1 MTTTAVPP
9 RAPAFQ
15 EWFEARKA
23 AHEHR
28 VRPLALDRLDGW
40 RFHEDTGNLVHRSGR
55 FFTVEGLRTYVGE
68 EGRACWSQPVI
79 VQPETGILGILVKR
93 FGTVPYCLMQAKMEP
108 GNINTLQLSPTVQAT
123 RSNYTRVHQGNRV
136 PYLEHFTAPRR
147 GRVLLDVL
155 QSEQGAWFLG
165 KRNRNMIVEVE
176 PDEDVPVLDDFR
188 WIGLAEL
195 RSLLHTDNLVN
206 MDSRTV
212 LSGMPPTPPT
222 AGTAGTDG
230 FFRPAPDGRA
240 RHDTAY
246 LRSWFTEARTA
257 NPLVQR
263 RVPLA
268 DLADWEYRDGRLAH
282 RQGGPFAVIGVDV
295 EAGGREVPHWTQ
307 PMVAPTG
314 RGLAA
319 FLVRRLDG
327 VPHVLVKAHT
337 EPGTFDAVEMGPT
350 VQCFPGGDDRDDAA
364 ERPPY
369 LDLIRTAPPS
379 AVRFDAVHSE
389 EGGRFHHAETR
400 YVIVEAGP
408 DAERDVPDTH
418 VWMTMEQLT
427 GFVRCGGHVN
437 VEARSLLACLHTL
450 G

>member
-1 MTTTAVPP
+1 MTTTAAPR

-15 EWFEARKA
+15 EWFTARKT
-23 AHEHR
+23 AHAHR

-55 FFTVEGLRTYVGE
+55 FFSVEGLEAHVGE
-68 EGRACWSQPVI
+68 EGGARWSQPVI

-93 FGTVPYCLMQAKMEP
+93 FDSVPYCLMQAKMEP

-123 RSNYTRVHQGNRV
+123 RSNYTRVHQGNHV

-165 KRNRNMIVEVE
+165 KRNRNMIVEVD
-176 PDEDVPVLDDFR
+176 PAADIPVLDDFR
-188 WIGLAEL
+188 WIELAEL
-195 RSLLHTDNLVN
+195 RALLHLDNLVN

-212 LSGMPPTPPT
+212 LSGMPLTTPAAPP
-222 AGTAGTDG
+222 AGSDG
-230 FFRPAPDGRA
+230 SLRPAPGGRA
-240 RHDTAY
+240 LHDTAY
-246 LRSWFTEARTA
+246 LRSWFTEVKTRT
-257 NPLVQR
+257 PLVQR
-263 RVPLA
+263 RVALT
-268 DLADWEYRDGRLAH
+268 DLADWECRDGRIAH
-282 RQGGPFAVIGVDV
+282 RAGGPFTVIGVDV

-319 FLVRRLDG
+319 FLVRRIED
-327 VPHVLVKAHT
+327 VPHLLVKAHT

-350 VQCFPGGDDRDDAA
+350 VHCFPDRDDRDGRS
-364 ERPPY
+364 ERPVF
-369 LDLIRTAPPS
+369 LDRIRTAPRS

-400 YVIVEAGP
+400 YLIVEAAP
-408 DAERDVPDTH
+408 DEELDVPDSY
-418 VWMTMEQLT
+418 VWMTPDQL
-427 GFVRCGGHVN
+427 GEFVRCGGHVN
-437 VEARSLLACLHTL
+437 VEARSLLTCLHTL